1 MSTRRPFHLLRNLL
15 LAGFLLVSGNVFAIT
30 IDQAVSYASGF
41 GGGLGTL
48 IDVWSVADR
57 GGASVDNVA
66 AALGISS
73 SGETPVTVNE
83 LARNDDVFYSSGLLN
98 VSLYPDVFAY
108 GTGDQLVGLWGYLGQ
123 GTVDVLAVSTA
134 GFVALY
140 GYEPGTRFGGWST
153 LDIAGFLNPESP
165 NYQGMTSIAAY
176 SISAVPLPATAPL
189 FLAGLL
195 LLGVLQ
201 RRRKTHT

>member
-1 MSTRRPFHLLRNLL
+1 MFTTQHFQPLRRLL
-15 LAGFLLVSGNVFAIT
+15 LVISFLLVSANASAIT
-30 IDQAVSYASGF
+30 LDQAVGYAAGF
-41 GGGLGTL
+41 GGGFGTL
-48 IDVWSVADR
+48 IDVWSVDEQ
-57 GGASVDNVA
+57 GGDSTANVA
-66 AALGISS
+66 AALGVSS
-73 SGETPVTVNE
+73 VTQ
-83 LARNDDVFYSSGLLN
+83 LARNNDVFYSSGLLN

-108 GTGDQLVGLWGYLGQ
+108 NTGDQLVGLWGYLGQ

-153 LDIAGFLNPESP
+153 LDIAGFLNPDSP

-195 LLGVLQ
+195 LFGFLR
-201 RRRKTHT
+201 RRRKTHA